1 MGNRPR
7 MREFRRAAHIGACV
21 LAMVFGESALATAH
35 ANSSAPS
42 PKLSTRDFDRLA
54 LANQAAGLALGLV
67 TQRGCRPD
75 AASCIDRA
83 TAREIALDSRAATVA
98 KNLLP
103 KLAHG
108 ACRRAVAASFTSWN
122 RRESLVRRARSAWK
136 HHDPHAATQAYYYAK
151 WRLDLMNLIAQ
162 DC

>member
-1 MGNRPR
+1 M
-7 MREFRRAAHIGACV
+7 MHFRRAAKMGACV
-21 LAMVFGESALATAH
+21 FAAVFGASALETAN

-42 PKLSTRDFDRLA
+42 PKLSTHDFDRLA

-67 TQRGCRPD
+67 TQKGCRPD
-75 AASCIDRA
+75 DASCIDRA
-83 TAREIALDSRAATVA
+83 TAREIVLDSRAAAVA
-98 KNLLP
+98 RNLLP
-103 KLAHG
+103 KLTHG

-122 RRESLVRRARSAWK
+122 RRVGLVRRARTAWK
-136 HHDPHAATQAYYYAK
+136 HHDAHAATQAYYYAK